1 MAFRMG
7 SACAKVRIRNRV
19 CKTLTEESAMTDLS
33 GLTSRGFSP
42 WVFSLL
48 LHACTLLLLVW
59 FATAPIYP
67 QEGLEVEL
75 VRFLPGSGGGSPR
88 SSRQPA
94 PGAPSSVVPSTPSP
108 SVHPG
113 EERSTVKGSPEVG
126 EAHGIEE
133 NAGTVT
139 RPVEGGEDLGGP
151 KYGARTG
158 IGAGSDGAGEAPG
171 GRGYGWTQLLRQ
183 RIKGAQRYPE
193 LALRFGMEGT
203 VEVEFEIAR
212 DGSVEWVR
220 VTKSSGYP
228 LLDEASVEAVKRAA
242 PLPVV
247 PGRIRIPISYRLRER
262 G

>member
-1 MAFRMG
+1 M
-7 SACAKVRIRNRV
+7 
-19 CKTLTEESAMTDLS
+19 
-33 GLTSRGFSP
+33 
-42 WVFSLL
+42 
-48 LHACTLLLLVW
+48 
-59 FATAPIYP
+59 
-67 QEGLEVEL
+67 
-75 VRFLPGSGGGSPR
+75 
-88 SSRQPA
+88 
-94 PGAPSSVVPSTPSP
+94 
-108 SVHPG
+108 
-113 EERSTVKGSPEVG
+113 G
-126 EAHGIEE
+126 EAHES
-133 NAGTVT
+133 AGTVT
-139 RPVEGGEDLGGP
+139 RPTESGEDARGT

-158 IGAGSDGAGEAPG
+158 IAGSDGAGEAPG
-171 GRGYGWTQLLRQ
+171 RRGYGWTQLLRQ

-247 PGRIRIPISYRLRER
+247 PGRIRIPISYRLRDS